1 MTTNLS
7 APENKELYQVEQY
20 KRLASL
26 WVHEMRIKKITHEK
40 VESRVISLPKDQQSA
55 VRHWLDYY
63 LGLSGPLIA
72 QAQTKPRALPP
83 LWLENRQRLKM
94 KNRPYAKQ

>member
-1 MTTNLS
+1 MSTNLS

-40 VESRVISLPKDQQSA
+40 IESRVISLPKDQQSP

-63 LGLSGPLIA
+63 LGLSGSLTT
-72 QAQTKPRALPP
+72 QTKPRALPP
-83 LWLENRQRLKM
+83 LWLQNRQRLKM